1 MFVFIELNLEVIV
14 CFGDIGGIV
23 DHHCFSF
30 FFITQYIFIKF
41 YLFDYDINLHD
52 NDHKNNIWKINF
64 ELLNWNKL
72 KTNYDEIHIS

>member
-23 DHHCFSF
+23 DPHCFSF

-41 YLFDYDINLHD
+41 ICLIMILIYMIMITKIIYEKYTLNFLIEIN
-52 NDHKNNIWKINF
+52 
-64 ELLNWNKL
+64 
-72 KTNYDEIHIS
+72 